1 MSGRPATPSSQGLA
15 GSAPALATM
24 GAAMVS
30 VQFGASLVK
39 RLFPVVGAQGATA
52 LRVVIAAL
60 ILAVVLRPWRNWP
73 RREGWR
79 PLVAYGA
86 ALGLMN
92 LTFYAALE
100 RIPLGLAVAIEF
112 TGPLA
117 LAVMASR
124 RAVDFLWIALAVGG
138 LVVLLPIGGAG
149 HGLDPVGVAL
159 ALAAGAFWALY
170 IVFGRKAGEAHG
182 AQATAI
188 GMAVAALVVLPAGV
202 LQAGASLLE
211 PHALLVGAGV
221 AVLSSVLPY
230 TCEMYALTRIP
241 VRVFGVLM
249 SLEPALAAAAGWLV
263 LHEALSPRQLAA
275 IAAIIAAS
283 LGTTLS
289 LRSKRPASLTDIG

>member
-1 MSGRPATPSSQGLA
+1 LSRDAVPEGASLA

-39 RLFPVVGAQGATA
+39 GLFPQVGAQGATT
-52 LRVVIAAL
+52 LRVVIAAV
-60 ILAVVLRPWRNWP
+60 ILVAVLRPWRRLPARTSWA
-73 RREGWR
+73 
-79 PLVAYGA
+79 PLIAYGA

-92 LTFYAALE
+92 LTFYAALA

-117 LAVMASR
+117 VAVLASR

-138 LVVLLPIGGAG
+138 LLVLLPIGDPRHALDPLGVGLALGAG
-149 HGLDPVGVAL
+149 F
-159 ALAAGAFWALY
+159 FWALY
-170 IVFGRKAGEAHG
+170 IVFGRRAGEAHG
-182 AQATAI
+182 AQATAV
-188 GMAVAALVVLPAGV
+188 GMVVAALVVLPAGV
-202 LQAGASLLE
+202 MQAGAGLLA
-211 PHALLVGAGV
+211 PHVLLVGAGV

-249 SLEPALAAAAGWLV
+249 SLEPALAAAAGWLI
-263 LHEALSPRQLAA
+263 LHERLTPLQVAAMAA
-275 IAAIIAAS
+275 IMIAS
-283 LGTTLS
+283 LGTTFS
-289 LRSKRPASLTDIG
+289 LRRVRPAMTDLG